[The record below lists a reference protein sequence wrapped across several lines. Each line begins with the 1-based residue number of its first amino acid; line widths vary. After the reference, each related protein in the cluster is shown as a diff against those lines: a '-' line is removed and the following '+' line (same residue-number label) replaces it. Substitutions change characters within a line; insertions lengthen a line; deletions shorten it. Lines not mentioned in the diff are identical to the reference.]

1 LLTLHLEGAA
11 MSPEP
16 PSSSTLPPP
25 SPALLARVDA
35 MRPVRTRRPRL
46 ELALVALGSLGA
58 LAALLTVFRPRSD
71 FASALVMAVAGVC
84 ALAFGAELWWA
95 LVPPPGQVLPLRP
108 RAGARVLVTWL
119 VMVAAL
125 AIAGH
130 DLELGHAFMASA
142 RACLL
147 VGTMTALVPALLCLV
162 LLRRALDAGG
172 WRIGAV
178 VGGAAGAL
186 GALCL
191 QLHCAN
197 GHLAHVVLAHGGAA
211 LLPIAIFALVTKR

>member
-1 LLTLHLEGAA
+1 

-16 PSSSTLPPP
+16 PSGTLPPSSGTLPPP
-25 SPALLARVDA
+25 SASLLARVDA

-46 ELALVALGSLGA
+46 EAAVVALASLAA

-71 FASALVMAVAGVC
+71 LSSLIVDGVAAVC
-84 ALAFGAELWWA
+84 ALVFGAELWWA
-95 LVPPPGQVLPLRP
+95 LVPPRGQVLPLR
-108 RAGARVLVTWL
+108 RGAGARVLGAWL
-119 VMVAAL
+119 VVVAAL
-125 AIAGH
+125 VITGH
-130 DLELGHAFMASA
+130 DLAPDPRFMASA

-147 VGTMTALVPALLCLV
+147 VGTMTALIPAFLCLV
-162 LLRRALDAGG
+162 LLRRAVDLGG

-197 GHLAHVVLAHGGAA
+197 THLWHVVVAHGGAA
-211 LLPIAIFALVTKR
+211 LLPIAIFAFVTRK

>member
-1 LLTLHLEGAA
+1 

-16 PSSSTLPPP
+16 PSSSSSLPPP

-46 ELALVALGSLGA
+46 ELLAVGLGSLGA
-58 LAALLTVFRPRSD
+58 LAALLSVFRPRGDAGST
-71 FASALVMAVAGVC
+71 LVMAVAALC
-84 ALAFGAELWWA
+84 AVAFGAELWWA
-95 LVPPPGQVLPLRP
+95 LVPPPGQVLPLRA
-108 RAGARVLVTWL
+108 RAGARVLLTWL
-119 VMVAAL
+119 AMVAAL
-125 AIAGH
+125 VFAGH
-130 DLELGHAFMASA
+130 DLSRGAAFMASA

-162 LLRRALDAGG
+162 FLRRALDAGD

-191 QLHCAN
+191 ELHCAN
-197 GHLAHVVLAHGGAA
+197 THLLHVLLAHGGAA
-211 LLPIAIFALVTKR
+211 LLPVAIFALVTRR